1 VTAADKK
8 VFPPGG
14 FTQPPFGGM
23 SQRRPSW
30 WSGRRGREPK
40 ILPYVF
46 VAATIVVLAGLNLIP
61 LAYSIIDSLHRGS
74 LLNQDHSFVGLQNY
88 ITVFTDPAFQTAFK
102 NTIGY
107 LIYTDVGVLI
117 FGLLIALWLH
127 GIKRRRAVMM
137 AIVLIPWAIPGTVNG
152 EIWALIF
159 KPTNGLLNGVLLK
172 LHIISTN
179 VIWLQGGKSLPLVS
193 LTLIWQVT
201 PIAAL
206 IMLAGLE
213 YIPEDLYEHARID
226 GGSSLQILRR
236 ITLPLLR
243 PAIAISLVVA
253 SISAIGI
260 FDQIY
265 VLNGNASSTISVVQ
279 QTYIY
284 AFKVLDFGYAVSAA
298 MIGTIVS
305 VIVSLVVLRVI
316 YREIEF

>member
-1 VTAADKK
+1 VTAAGQDLRTAGRPLP
-8 VFPPGG
+8 PPGG
-14 FTQPPFGGM
+14 HRH
-23 SQRRPSW
+23 RRLSW
-30 WSGRRGREPK
+30 WAGRKGREPRF
-40 ILPYVF
+40 LPYVF
-46 VAATIVVLAGLNLIP
+46 VAATVVVLAGLNLIP
-61 LAYSIIDSLHRGS
+61 LAYSIIDSLRRGS
-74 LLNQDHSFVGLQNY
+74 LLSQDHSFVGLQNY
-88 ITVFTDPAFQTAFK
+88 ITVFKDPAFQNAFK
-102 NTIGY
+102 NTLGY
-107 LIYTDVGVLI
+107 LIYTDIGVLV

-127 GIKRRRAVMM
+127 GIKRHRAVLVT
-137 AIVLIPWAIPGTVNG
+137 IVLIPWAIPGTVNG

-159 KPTNGLLNGVLLK
+159 KPTSNGLLNGVLLK
-172 LHIISTN
+172 LHIIQAP
-179 VIWLQGGKSLPLVS
+179 VIWLQGGKSLPLVA
-193 LTLIWQVT
+193 LTLIWQVV

-213 YIPEDLYEHARID
+213 YIPDELYEHATID

-265 VLNGNASSTISVVQ
+265 VLNGNAPSTISVVQ

-305 VIVSLVVLRVI
+305 VIVSLIVLRVI

>member
-1 VTAADKK
+1 VRAASRDLRPAGRLTQ
-8 VFPPGG
+8 PPGG
-14 FTQPPFGGM
+14 GINH
-23 SQRRPSW
+23 RKLSW
-30 WSGRRGREPK
+30 WAGRKGREPRF
-40 ILPYVF
+40 LPYVF
-46 VAATIVVLAGLNLIP
+46 VAGTVVVLVGLNLIP
-61 LAYSIIDSLHRGS
+61 VAYSIIDSLHRGS
-74 LLNQDHSFVGLQNY
+74 LLSQDHSFVGLQNY

-107 LIYTDVGVLI
+107 LIYTDIGVLV

-127 GIKRRRAVMM
+127 GIKRHRAIFLT
-137 AIVLIPWAIPGTVNG
+137 IVLIPWAIPGTVNG

-172 LHIISTN
+172 LHIISAN
-179 VIWLQGGKSLPLVS
+179 VIWLQGAKSLPLVA

-213 YIPEDLYEHARID
+213 YIPDELYEHATID

-243 PAIAISLVVA
+243 PAIAIALVVA

-279 QTYIY
+279 QTYLY
-284 AFKVLDFGYAVSAA
+284 AFTGLNLGYAVSAA

-305 VIVSLVVLRVI
+305 VIVSLVVLRVV